1 MIFTCVLHRKG
12 IIFSHLI
19 YNPAGPVVLFLHGFP
34 ESWYSWRKQIRVF
47 SEAGYHAVAPDLR
60 GYGDTDSPQGV
71 EKYTV
76 LHIVGDLIG
85 LLDSLQCQ
93 KVCKS
98 RPSMLVYRSV

>member
-1 MIFTCVLHRKG
+1 MT
-12 IIFSHLI
+12 
-19 YNPAGPVVLFLHGFP
+19 A
-34 ESWYSWRKQIRVF
+34 F
-47 SEAGYHAVAPDLR
+47 SEAGFHAVAPDLR
-60 GYGDTDSPQGV
+60 GYGDTDAPQGV

-98 RPSMLVYRSV
+98 RLSMIVHSLVQLKKQIRRCGLVLTRCL

>member
-1 MIFTCVLHRKG
+1 M
-12 IIFSHLI
+12 S
-19 YNPAGPVVLFLHGFP
+19 A
-34 ESWYSWRKQIRVF
+34 F
-47 SEAGYHAVAPDLR
+47 SEAGFHAVAPDLR

-71 EKYTV
+71 ENYTV

-98 RPSMLVYRSV
+98 RSSVIVYRSV